1 MRFGFISE
9 GETHPG
15 TTHRHRYLE
24 LIDEFLLA
32 EKVGFDLIGTSEQ
45 HFAIG
50 GISVS
55 APETLYPYMMALTS
69 RIRFI
74 HAITLMPKNFN
85 HPLRVAERLATEDI
99 LSNGRVELGTGRGN
113 TTLALRAFEVSA
125 EENKA
130 QWSEGVD
137 LLRTAF
143 LNDPFHFEGEH
154 YKVPPRSLT
163 PKPIQYPHPPISVAA
178 TSPDTHRQA
187 AEKGIGVISS
197 SSFMG
202 FEYLKN
208 ALNIYDETYH
218 STRHT
223 MHPTYS
229 KSVMIFGTAIC
240 LDTMEE
246 ALAHV
251 EPAVAYAKNALGA
264 YDKLSKLSQD
274 YAYMG
279 AVSGVDF
286 HDRNFMMNESAG
298 FIVGDPAECIRQVQ
312 RFADLGIDTLLL
324 RIDSIP
330 HHVIVK
336 TIEMFGKYVIPHFRE
351 PQAIVKSA
359 DDALNEIRALRER
372 HEEGLRRLEERLAA
386 ARGKPAAREKVTQ

>member
-9 GETHPG
+9 GETAPG
-15 TTHRHRYLE
+15 GTHRQRYVE
-24 LIDEFLLA
+24 LIDEMLLA
-32 EKVGFDLIGTSEQ
+32 EKMGFDLVGTSEQ

-55 APETLYPYMMALTS
+55 APETLYPYVMALTS

-85 HPLRVAERLATEDI
+85 HPLRVAERVATEDI

-113 TTLALRAFEVSA
+113 TTLALRAFEVEA

-143 LNDPFHFEGEH
+143 LNDPFHFEGEY

-163 PKPIQYPHPPISVAA
+163 PKPVQFPHPPISVAA
-178 TSPDTHRQA
+178 TSPETHQQA
-187 AEKGIGVISS
+187 AEKGIGVMSS

-202 FEYLKN
+202 FDYLKN
-208 ALNIYDETYH
+208 ALALYDDTFRAASH
-218 STRHT
+218 DF
-223 MHPTYS
+223 PTNYS
-229 KSVMIFGTAIC
+229 KSVMIFGTALC
-240 LDTMEE
+240 LDTTEE
-246 ALAHV
+246 AVAAV
-251 EPAVAYAKNALGA
+251 PPAIAYAKNALGA
-264 YDKLSKLSQD
+264 YERLSKLSAD
-274 YAYMG
+274 YGYMG
-279 AVSGVDF
+279 AVKDVDF
-286 HDRNFMMNESAG
+286 HDQDFMLNESAG

-324 RIDSIP
+324 RIDSVP
-330 HHVIVK
+330 HDVIMR
-336 TIEMFGKYVIPHFRE
+336 TIELFGKYVIPRFNA
-351 PQAIVKSA
+351 PQTIVKSA
-359 DDALNEIRALRER
+359 DEALEEIRALR
-372 HEEGLRRLEERLAA
+372 HVHVERLA
-386 ARGKPAAREKVTQ
+386 RLERTLIDKSS

>member
-9 GETHPG
+9 GETEAG
-15 TTHRHRYLE
+15 TTHRTRYME
-24 LIDEFLLA
+24 LIDEMLLA
-32 EKVGFDLIGTSEQ
+32 EKVGFDLVGTSEQ

-55 APETLYPYMMALTS
+55 APETLYPYVMALTS
-69 RIRFI
+69 RIKFI

-113 TTLALRAFEVSA
+113 TTLALRAFEVGV

-137 LLRTAF
+137 LLRAAF
-143 LNDPFHFEGEH
+143 LNDPFHFEGEF

-163 PKPIQYPHPPISVAA
+163 PKPVQYPHPPISVAA
-178 TSPDTHRQA
+178 TSPQTHREA

-208 ALNIYDETYH
+208 ALALYDETFAATTH
-218 STRHT
+218 DF
-223 MHPTYS
+223 PTQQS

-240 LDTMEE
+240 LETMDE
-246 ALAHV
+246 ALKEV
-251 EPAVAYAKNALGA
+251 GPAMEYAKNALGA
-264 YDKLSKLSQD
+264 YERLSKLSED

-279 AVSGVDF
+279 AVNGVDF
-286 HDRNFMMNESAG
+286 HDRDFMLNESAG

-312 RFADLGIDTLLL
+312 RYADLGIDTLLL

-330 HHVIVK
+330 HDVIMR
-336 TIEMFGKYVIPHFRE
+336 TIEMFGKYVIPHFTA
-351 PQAIVKSA
+351 PQNIVKSA
-359 DDALNEIRALRER
+359 DDALEEIRALRPI
-372 HEEGLRRLEERLAA
+372 HEANLRALEEKMAGQL
-386 ARGKPAAREKVTQ
+386 Q

>member
-9 GETHPG
+9 AETPPG
-15 TTHRHRYLE
+15 MTHRHRYLE

-113 TTLALRAFEVSA
+113 TTLALRAFEVGVD
-125 EENKA
+125 ENKS

-137 LLRTAF
+137 LLRAAF
-143 LNDPFHFEGEH
+143 LSDPFHFEGEH
-154 YKVPPRSLT
+154 YRVPPRSLT
-163 PKPIQYPHPPISVAA
+163 PRPVQYPHPPISVAA
-178 TSPDTHRQA
+178 TGPDTHRQA
-187 AEKGIGVISS
+187 GEKGIGVISS

-202 FEYLKN
+202 FDYLRN
-208 ALNIYDETYH
+208 ALDLYDETFH
-218 STRHT
+218 AADHAKI
-223 MHPTYS
+223 HPTYS
-229 KSVMIFGTAIC
+229 KSAMIFGTAIC
-240 LDTMEE
+240 LDTMDE
-246 ALAHV
+246 ALKHV
-251 EPAVAYAKNALGA
+251 APAVDYAKNALGA
-264 YDKLSKLSQD
+264 YDRLSKLSQD

-279 AVSGVDF
+279 AVTGVDF
-286 HDRNFMMNESAG
+286 HDLDFMLNDSAG
-298 FIVGDPAECIRQVQ
+298 FIVGDPAACIQQVQ
-312 RFADLGIDTLLL
+312 RYQDLGIDTLLL

-330 HHVIVK
+330 HHIIMK
-336 TIEMFGKYVIPHFRE
+336 TLENFGKYVIPHFRE
-351 PQAIVKSA
+351 PHAIVKSA
-359 DDALNEIRALRER
+359 DDALNEIRNMRPQ
-372 HEEGLRRLEERLAA
+372 HEEGLRRLEERIAVV
-386 ARGKPAAREKVTQ
+386 REKASV

>member
-9 GETHPG
+9 AETQPG
-15 TTHRHRYLE
+15 MTHRHRYLE

-32 EKVGFDLIGTSEQ
+32 EKAGFDLIGTSEQ

-113 TTLALRAFEVSA
+113 TTLALRAFEVGVD
-125 EENKA
+125 ENKS

-154 YKVPPRSLT
+154 YRVPPRSLT
-163 PKPIQYPHPPISVAA
+163 PRPVQYPHPPISVAA
-178 TSPDTHRQA
+178 TGPDTHRQA
-187 AEKGIGVISS
+187 GEKGIGVISS

-208 ALNIYDETYH
+208 ALSIYDEAFHATEHKMY
-218 STRHT
+218 
-223 MHPTYS
+223 PTYG
-229 KSVMIFGTAIC
+229 KAAMIFGTAIC
-240 LDTMEE
+240 LDTMDE
-246 ALAHV
+246 ALKYV
-251 EPAVAYAKNALGA
+251 EPAVEYAKNALGA
-264 YDKLSKLSQD
+264 YDRLSKLSQD

-279 AVSGVDF
+279 AVTGVDF
-286 HDRNFMMNESAG
+286 HDRKFMLNDSAG
-298 FIVGDPAECIRQVQ
+298 FIVGDPAECIKHVQ
-312 RFADLGIDTLLL
+312 RYKDLGIDTLLL

-330 HHVIVK
+330 HHVIMK
-336 TIEMFGKYVIPHFRE
+336 TIENFGKYVIPHFRE
-351 PQAIVKSA
+351 PHAIVKSA
-359 DDALNEIRALRER
+359 NDALNEIRAMRAQ
-372 HEEGLRRLEERLAA
+372 HEEGLRRLEERIAA
-386 ARGKPAAREKVTQ
+386 SREKALA

>member
-9 GETHPG
+9 GETEVG
-15 TTHRHRYLE
+15 TTHRQRYVE
-24 LIDEFLLA
+24 LVDQFLAA
-32 EKVGFDLIGTSEQ
+32 EKAGFDLVGTSEQ

-55 APETLYPYMMALTS
+55 APETLYPYVMALTK
-69 RIRFI
+69 RIKFV

-113 TTLALRAFEVSA
+113 TTLALRAFEVGV
-125 EENKA
+125 EENKS

-137 LLRTAF
+137 LLRAAF

-163 PKPIQYPHPPISVAA
+163 PKPVQYPHPPLSVAA
-178 TSPDTHRQA
+178 TSPETHRQA

-202 FEYLKN
+202 FDYMKN
-208 ALNIYDETYH
+208 ALDLYDEVFDATDH
-218 STRHT
+218 PFPTTR
-223 MHPTYS
+223 S
-229 KSVMIFGTAIC
+229 KAAMIFGTAIC
-240 LDTMEE
+240 LDSKEE
-246 ALAHV
+246 ALKHA
-251 EPAVAYAKNALGA
+251 ERALEYPKNALGA
-264 YDKLSKLSQD
+264 YERLAKLSED

-279 AVSGVDF
+279 AVKDVDF
-286 HDRNFMMNESAG
+286 YDKDFMLNESAG
-298 FIVGDPAECIRQVQ
+298 FIVGDPEECIRQTQ
-312 RFADLGIDTLLL
+312 KYADLGIDTLYL
-324 RIDSIP
+324 RIDSLP
-330 HHVIVK
+330 HDVILK

-351 PQAIVKSA
+351 PQAIVRSA
-359 DDALNEIRALRER
+359 DDVMADIRALRPV
-372 HEEGLRRLEERLAA
+372 HEAALKDLEERQLAA
-386 ARGKPAAREKVTQ
+386 QK

>member
-9 GETHPG
+9 AETQPG
-15 TTHRHRYLE
+15 TTHRSRYME

-55 APETLYPYMMALTS
+55 APETLYPYMMALTN

-113 TTLALRAFEVSA
+113 TTLALRAFEVGV
-125 EENKA
+125 EENKS

-154 YKVPPRSLT
+154 YRVPPRSLT
-163 PKPIQYPHPPISVAA
+163 PRPVQYPHPPISVAA

-187 AEKGIGVISS
+187 GEKGIGVISS

-202 FEYLKN
+202 FDYVRN
-208 ALNIYDETYH
+208 ALELYDEAYH
-218 STRHT
+218 STEHK

-229 KSVMIFGTAIC
+229 KAAMIFGTAIC
-240 LDTMEE
+240 LDTMDE
-246 ALAHV
+246 ALEHV
-251 EPAVAYAKNALGA
+251 GPAVEYAKNALGA
-264 YDKLSKLSQD
+264 YDRLSKLSQD

-279 AVSGVDF
+279 AVTGVDF
-286 HDRNFMMNESAG
+286 HDRKFMLNESAG

-312 RFADLGIDTLLL
+312 RYKDLGIDTLLL

-330 HHVIVK
+330 HHVIMK
-336 TIEMFGKYVIPHFRE
+336 TLENFGKYVIPHFRE
-351 PQAIVKSA
+351 PAAIVKSA
-359 DDALNEIRALRER
+359 DAALDEIRALRAQ
-372 HEEGLRRLEERLAA
+372 HEEALRKLEERIEAKKL
-386 ARGKPAAREKVTQ
+386 ELV

>member
-9 GETHPG
+9 GETEVG
-15 TTHRHRYLE
+15 TTHRQRYVE
-24 LIDEFLLA
+24 LVDEFLAA
-32 EKVGFDLIGTSEQ
+32 EKAGFDLVGTSEQ

-55 APETLYPYMMALTS
+55 APETLYPYVMALTKH
-69 RIRFI
+69 IKFI

-113 TTLALRAFEVSA
+113 TTLALRAFEVDV
-125 EENKA
+125 EDNKS

-137 LLRTAF
+137 LLRAAF

-178 TSPDTHRQA
+178 TSPETHRQA

-202 FEYLKN
+202 FEYMKN
-208 ALNIYDETYH
+208 AFDLYDETFDATVH
-218 STRHT
+218 EF
-223 MHPTYS
+223 PTFRS
-229 KSVMIFGTAIC
+229 KAAMIFGTAIC
-240 LDTMEE
+240 LESKDE
-246 ALAHV
+246 ALHHA
-251 EPAVAYAKNALGA
+251 ERALEYPKNALGA
-264 YDKLSKLSQD
+264 YERLAKLSSD

-286 HDRNFMMNESAG
+286 YDKDFMLNESAG
-298 FIVGDPAECIRQVQ
+298 FIVGDPEECIRQVQ
-312 RFADLGIDTLLL
+312 KYVDLGIDTLLL
-324 RIDSIP
+324 RIDSVP
-330 HHVIVK
+330 HDVIMK
-336 TIEMFGKYVIPHFRE
+336 TIELFGKYVIPRFKSPHALVKTGDEVLDAIRE
-351 PQAIVKSA
+351 LRPVHEARLK
-359 DDALNEIRALRER
+359 ERAEKQLVT
-372 HEEGLRRLEERLAA
+372 EG
-386 ARGKPAAREKVTQ
+386 

>member
-9 GETHPG
+9 AETEPG
-15 TTHRHRYLE
+15 TTHRQRYIE
-24 LIDEFLLA
+24 LIDEMLMA
-32 EKVGFDLIGTSEQ
+32 EKAGFDLVGTSEQ

-55 APETLYPYMMALTS
+55 APETLYPYVMALTK
-69 RIRFI
+69 RIKFI

-113 TTLALRAFEVSA
+113 TTLALRAFEVGV

-137 LLRTAF
+137 LLRAAF
-143 LNDPFHFEGEH
+143 LNDPFHFEGEY

-163 PKPIQYPHPPISVAA
+163 PKPLQYPHPPISVAA
-178 TSPDTHRQA
+178 TSPGTHKEA

-202 FEYLKN
+202 FDYLKN
-208 ALNIYDETYH
+208 ALNLYD
-218 STRHT
+218 STFDATTHDFPANR
-223 MHPTYS
+223 S

-240 LDTMEE
+240 MDTMDE
-246 ALAHV
+246 AMSHV
-251 EPAVAYAKNALGA
+251 EPALAYAKNALGA
-264 YDKLSKLSQD
+264 YERLSKLSED

-286 HDRNFMMNESAG
+286 HDRDFMLNESAG

-312 RFADLGIDTLLL
+312 RYADLGIDTLLL

-330 HHVIVK
+330 HDVIMK
-336 TIEMFGKYVIPHFRE
+336 TIEMFGKYVIPHFSA
-351 PQAIVKSA
+351 PQNIVKSA
-359 DDALNEIRALRER
+359 DEALEEIRALRPV
-372 HEEGLRRLEERLAA
+372 HEANLRAMEALRAA
-386 ARGKPAAREKVTQ
+386 GSQPVGEPQPSI